1 MYKRQKLVI
10 TEPKDSLNE
19 RIGNYSCKEGIDWK
33 ISRKE
38 NGLVL
43 RYKEPHQKKFSAP
56 IHLYRTV
63 QGHYIM
69 AELEP
74 DTLDFIFS
82 SHNGIKQFLFYKYG
96 GTKMLLEK
104 ND

>member
-1 MYKRQKLVI
+1 
-10 TEPKDSLNE
+10 LNE
-19 RIGNYSCKEGIDWK
+19 RIGSYSCKEGIDWK

-43 RYKEPHQKKFSAP
+43 QYKEPHQKKFSAP
-56 IHLYRTV
+56 INLYRTV

-69 AELEP
+69 TEEP

-82 SHNGIKQFLFYKYG
+82 ADNGVKQFIFYKYG

-104 ND
+104 TD